1 MPTNQVIVSHS
12 PEETMRLA
20 GVWTTLVEQRGA
32 IGLTGDIGS
41 GKTVFVKGLAVAL
54 GIEATLV
61 TSPTFTLIHEYPGKT
76 PLFHFDVYRM
86 NDKNDVFGIGVDE
99 YFSKDGIVAIEW
111 ADKVRPVFLKSYTW
125 VEFSFVAEKSRKLNF
140 FGYGDHSRV
149 IRAMSEQCE
158 NTQ

>member
-54 GIEATLV
+54 GMEAALV
-61 TSPTFTLIHEYPGKT
+61 TSPTFPLLPEYLGNT
-76 PLFHFDVYRM
+76 PLFHFDGYR
-86 NDKNDVFGIGVDE
+86 
-99 YFSKDGIVAIEW
+99 
-111 ADKVRPVFLKSYTW
+111 
-125 VEFSFVAEKSRKLNF
+125 LNL
-140 FGYGDHSRV
+140 
-149 IRAMSEQCE
+149 
-158 NTQ
+158 

>member
-1 MPTNQVIVSHS
+1 
-12 PEETMRLA
+12 MRLA
-20 GVWTTLVEQRGA
+20 GVWSTLVEQKGA

-99 YFSKDGIVAIEW
+99 YFSKEGIVAIEW
-111 ADKVRPVFLKSYTW
+111 AD
-125 VEFSFVAEKSRKLNF
+125 
-140 FGYGDHSRV
+140 
-149 IRAMSEQCE
+149 
-158 NTQ
+158 